1 METKNII
8 IILLVIVVVVLAVIL
23 GSMFMPSLNAQKDSK
38 IAIVGNKTLHEGDN
52 LTVKLTDLNKTPIGK
67 GAVNVTV
74 TDKKG
79 KVVMNESVKTN
90 SKGKASVDLDLK
102 PGKYSVNVTFGGND
116 NFTGNSTSK
125 NITIEEKAAEEA
137 PASSTAD
144 TSSYS
149 EPKTYASGL
158 TEEEVEGYIQR
169 DLDERAKRGINEPY
183 DYEGARQFYENV
195 PPTGM
200 A

>member
-8 IILLVIVVVVLAVIL
+8 IVLLVIIVVLLAVML

-38 IAIVGNKTLHEGDN
+38 IAIVSDKTLNVGDN
-52 LTVKLTDLNKTPIGK
+52 LTVKLTDLNKTPISK
-67 GAVNVTV
+67 GVVNVTV
-74 TDKKG
+74 SDKNG
-79 KVVMNESVKTN
+79 KVVVNESVKTN
-90 SKGKASVDLDLK
+90 SKGKANVDLDLE
-102 PGKYSVNVTFGGND
+102 PGKYTVNVTFGGND
-116 NFTGNSTSK
+116 NFTANSTFK
-125 NITIEEKAAEEA
+125 KITIEEKVAEEA

-183 DYEGARQFYENV
+183 DYEGARQFYENC
-195 PPTGM
+195 PPTGPV
-200 A
+200 

>member
-125 NITIEEKAAEEA
+125 NITIEEKAAEVA
-137 PASSTAD
+137 PASSTQD
-144 TSSYS
+144 TSSNS
-149 EPKTYASGL
+149 EPKTHASGL
-158 TEEEVEGYIQR
+158 TDEEIDAYIQR
-169 DLDERAKRGINEPY
+169 DLDVRSKNGVTSDY

-200 A
+200 V

>member
-1 METKNII
+1 MDTKNII
-8 IILLVIVVVVLAVIL
+8 IVLLVIIVVIMAVLL

-38 IAIVGNKTLHEGDN
+38 IAIVSDKTLQKGDN
-52 LTVKLTDLNKTPIGK
+52 LTVKLTDLNKTPISK
-67 GAVNVTV
+67 GVVNVTV
-74 TDKKG
+74 TDKNG
-79 KVVMNESVKTN
+79 KVVVNESVKTN
-90 SKGKASVDLDLK
+90 SKGKANVDLDLD
-102 PGKYSVNVTFGGND
+102 PGKYTVNVTFGGND
-116 NFTGNSTSK
+116 NFTANSTSK
-125 NITIEEKAAEEA
+125 KITIEEKAAEVA
-137 PASSTAD
+137 PSSSTED

-158 TEEEVEGYIQR
+158 TDDEINAYIQR
-169 DLDERAKRGINEPY
+169 DLDERAKNGVTSDY